1 MPETMTMSTN
11 LTTKAP
17 LGYLVPLDTVV
28 EAKGEGAAF
37 ELGAL
42 AGKSLLAVLRVN
54 DIIEQE
60 SLHVSIWGSADGA
73 NWGERAL
80 FWYPEKFYRG
90 VTPASLDLAQRPE
103 IRFLKARWE
112 ANRWGRGYP
121 LPYFKFAV
129 EIQEL

>member
-1 MPETMTMSTN
+1 MNTDS
-11 LTTKAP
+11 TTKAA
-17 LGYLVPLDTVV
+17 LGYLVPPDTVV
-28 EAKGEGAAF
+28 EAKGEGPAF
-37 ELGAL
+37 ELGPL
-42 AGKSLLAVLRVN
+42 AGRPLLTALRVS

-73 NWGERAL
+73 NWGDRAL

-103 IRFLKARWE
+103 IRLLKARWE